1 MAGHDDEGEIGIPL
15 SLGDEET
22 REIRLFSALIVSLK
36 LKKKTFQ
43 SLCSIYTIIYLYCN
57 LIVSLH

>member
-1 MAGHDDEGEIGIPL
+1 MAGHDDEGELGIPL

-36 LKKKTFQ
+36 IKKKNISK
-43 SLCSIYTIIYLYCN
+43 SLFNIHHNLYI
-57 LIVSLH
+57 L

>member
-36 LKKKTFQ
+36 LKKKHFKVFVQ
-43 SLCSIYTIIYLYCN
+43 YTP
-57 LIVSLH
+57 